1 MKKKKI
7 DIVSYNEDGYDKD
20 GYNEDGYN
28 KDGYDINGY
37 NKDGYNSDGYNEDGY
52 NKDGYNKDGYNDDG
66 FNKDGYNSEGYDE
79 DGYDHD
85 GYDEDGYDED
95 GFKRNGYDSWG
106 YDSDGYDEDGYDEDN
121 CDRHGNSRYDDDDYD
136 EDGYDEDGYSEGTPN
151 YNVINEHDLK
161 PTPIFYQTKNDVENP
176 LYMGFELEVDKGG
189 YSYKV
194 ASDVCKMLENK
205 VYCKSDGSLNDGLE
219 IVSYPAT
226 MNFHTEQK
234 ETYEKVFKYLMDNHY
249 KSHDTTTCGL
259 HIHVN
264 RNFFG
269 SNEKEIDLNIAKIL
283 FLFEKYWDNF
293 AKFSRRSEE
302 KLNDWARRYNL
313 DIKKDLIANLER
325 AKDEDERYFA
335 VNLTNRMTIEFRM
348 FKGTLNIDTFI
359 ATLQLIDCVCNFVK
373 IIDIDKLQQQACFE
387 RIVKSNFK
395 ELNEY
400 LQKKNLKLVFFEGE
414 ESIKQEEIKI
424 GEEELCV

>member
-1 MKKKKI
+1 MKNKKI
-7 DIVSYNEDGYDKD
+7 DIVSYNEDGYD
-20 GYNEDGYN
+20 
-28 KDGYDINGY
+28 INGY
-37 NKDGYNSDGYNEDGY
+37 NKDGYNEEGYDRDE
-52 NKDGYNKDGYNDDG
+52 
-66 FNKDGYNSEGYDE
+66 YDE
-79 DGYDHD
+79 DGYDRD
-85 GYDEDGYDED
+85 GFNRSGYDSWGYDEDGYDEE
-95 GFKRNGYDSWG
+95 GYNEDD
-106 YDSDGYDEDGYDEDN
+106 YD
-121 CDRHGNSRYDDDDYD
+121 RWGNSRYYEDDDYD
-136 EDGYDEDGYSEGTPN
+136 EDKYDEDGYSEGTPN
-151 YNVINEHDLK
+151 YNIINDHDLK
-161 PTPIFYQTKNDVENP
+161 PTPIFYQTKNDIENP

-189 YSYKV
+189 YDFKV
-194 ASDVCKMLENK
+194 ASNVCEMLDNK

-226 MNFHTEQK
+226 MNYHTEQK

-249 KSHDTTTCGL
+249 KSHDTTTCGF
-259 HIHVN
+259 HIHIN
-264 RNFFG
+264 KNFFG
-269 SNEKEIDLNIAKIL
+269 NNEKEIDLNIAKIL
-283 FLFEKYWDNF
+283 YIFEKYWDNF
-293 AKFSRRSEE
+293 KTFSRRSED

-359 ATLQLIDCVCNFVK
+359 ATLQLIDCICNFVK
-373 IIDIDKLQQQACFE
+373 IIDIEKLQQACFE

-414 ESIKQEEIKI
+414 ENI
-424 GEEELCV
+424 